1 MTILPV
7 SKNQWFLAKVEYKG
21 RPPVFYSQF
30 HNGCPMV
37 TNHPLV
43 EPVHSGLFHS
53 LAGKGRAGG
62 REGKVNDAEVG
73 GT

>member
-1 MTILPV
+1 MRI
-7 SKNQWFLAKVEYKG
+7 
-21 RPPVFYSQF
+21 R
-30 HNGCPMV
+30 
-37 TNHPLV
+37 
-43 EPVHSGLFHS
+43 GLFHS